1 MAGEPASAT
10 AGEAGDAEC
19 HPSYE
24 GDCLDPDASDYD
36 CDGGEGNG
44 PKYAGP
50 VTVVGYDEFGL
61 DRDGDGFACEWS

>member
-1 MAGEPASAT
+1 MREASFRHC
-10 AGEAGDAEC
+10 GEADDAEC